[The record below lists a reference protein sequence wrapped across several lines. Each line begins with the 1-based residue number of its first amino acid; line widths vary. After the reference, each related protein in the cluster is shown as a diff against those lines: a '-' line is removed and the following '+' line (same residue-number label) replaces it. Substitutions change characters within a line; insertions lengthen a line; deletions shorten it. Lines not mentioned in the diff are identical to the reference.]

1 MAFRSL
7 VLSVGFLV
15 ILWGCGEDPGGAPF
29 TGSGASSGGGGT
41 AGTVGSG
48 GTGSGGLGGT
58 GGSSGSGGG
67 GVVDCT
73 TSFLCLSCPS
83 GSFCETNGDCS
94 VGFSCVETGCD
105 DVGGQPLKQCTF
117 AGGGACDPPD
127 KPCANGRECVDVPGE
142 NKRCVKTTPGCDTS
156 FDCVLGFACE
166 NGDCVDRRVPCD
178 PQDEQCPKNHVCEGT
193 TNSNFCRR
201 IQQGCESDSDCVD
214 LAPRCEDIDGDL
226 KKECAGTF
234 DPNDPLSNACTNAQC
249 GNSGNTSEP
258 VCEAASFWSTT
269 QCGQYGLCLG
279 DEDCAEGFSCLG
291 LWPDGRMECVLDGG
305 SCSSFADCAPQQVC
319 ASPRD
324 GGVPSCQAGLLP

>member
-1 MAFRSL
+1 MAFRPL
-7 VLSVGFLV
+7 VLSVGCLV
-15 ILWGCGEDPGGAPF
+15 ILWGCGESPGDPRDNSGG
-29 TGSGASSGGGGT
+29 SSGGGGS
-41 AGTVGSG
+41 AGSG
-48 GTGSGGLGGT
+48 GTGGT

-94 VGFSCVETGCD
+94 AGFSCIETGCD
-105 DVGGQPLKQCTF
+105 DVGGQPRKQCTF
-117 AGGGACDPPD
+117 AGGGACESSADCSID
-127 KPCANGRECVDVPGE
+127 RACVDVPGE

-201 IQQGCESDSDCVD
+201 IQQGCESDFDCVD

-234 DPNDPLSNACTNAQC
+234 DLNDPESDACTNALC
-249 GNSGNTSEP
+249 GNASAP
-258 VCEAASFWSTT
+258 VCEAASFGSTT
-269 QCGQYGLCLG
+269 QCGKYGLCLV
-279 DEDCAEGFSCLG
+279 DLDCATNFHCAS
-291 LWPDGRMECVLDGG
+291 LWPDGRKECVPDGSG
-305 SCSSFADCAPQQVC
+305 CSSFADCPAQQVC
-319 ASPRD
+319 ASPRG
-324 GGVPSCQAGLLP
+324 GGVPGCQAGL

>member
-7 VLSVGFLV
+7 ALSVGFLV
-15 ILWGCGEDPGGAPF
+15 ILWGCGESPGDPRISGG
-29 TGSGASSGGGGT
+29 SSGGGGT
-41 AGTVGSG
+41 AGSGGSAGSG
-48 GTGSGGLGGT
+48 GTAGS

-73 TSFLCLSCPS
+73 TSLLCLSCPS
-83 GSFCETNGDCS
+83 GSFCETDGDCS
-94 VGFSCVETGCD
+94 VGFSCIETGCD
-105 DVGGQPLKQCTF
+105 DVGGQALKQCTF

-127 KPCANGRECVDVPGE
+127 EQCSNGRECVDVPGE
-142 NKRCVKTTPGCDTS
+142 GKRCVKTTPGCDTS

-166 NGDCVDRRVPCD
+166 NGSCVDRRVPCD
-178 PQDEQCPKNHVCEGT
+178 PQDEQCPKNHVCGGT

-201 IQQGCESDSDCVD
+201 IHQGCEFDFDCVD

-234 DPNDPLSNACTNAQC
+234 DLNDPMSNACTNAQC
-249 GNSGNTSEP
+249 VNASAP
-258 VCEAASFWSTT
+258 VCEAASFGSTT

-279 DEDCAEGFSCLG
+279 DGDCAAGFSCLE

-305 SCSSFADCAPQQVC
+305 SCSSFADCPMPRQVC

-324 GGVPSCQAGLLP
+324 GGAPSCQAGLLR